1 MITKKSENPE
11 TYLSG
16 DGIHPIKR
24 VYFSLIHLKHIF
36 RRGWLQNDL
45 PKEKC
50 ESVAD
55 HTFGVV
61 ILALLSADYLGL
73 DLDRSK
79 LLKMALIHD
88 IGEIDTGDIIPAD
101 GITTREKSEW
111 ERKAI
116 YRILGNLQQGDDYVE
131 LWDEYD
137 SGNSPEAIFLN
148 QIDKL
153 EMALQACVYENS
165 DIGSYQDFIQSAM
178 ESITNRELLDIL
190 NLSQGQ

>member
-1 MITKKSENPE
+1 MITKKAENPE
-11 TYLSG
+11 SYLSG
-16 DGIHPIKR
+16 EIIHPIKR
-24 VYFSLIHLKHIF
+24 VYFALIHLKHIF
-36 RRGWLQNDL
+36 RRGWLLHDL
-45 PKEKC
+45 PKDKC

-55 HTFGVV
+55 HSFGVA
-61 ILALLSADYLGL
+61 ILALLTADYLCL

-88 IGEIDTGDIIPAD
+88 IGEIDTGDIVPAD
-101 GITTREKSEW
+101 RIPIKDKTKL

-116 YRILGNLQQGDDYVE
+116 SRILGNLQLGANYIE

-137 SGNSPEAIFLN
+137 SGISPEAIFLK

-165 DIGSYQDFIQSAM
+165 AIGSYQDFLKSAL
-178 ESITNRELLDIL
+178 ESITNTELLKIL
-190 NLSQGQ
+190 GTR